1 MSKLANVFSKKEKKE
16 LTPEQQKKRT
26 ILSWVV
32 NILSIIVIVFALVVA
47 VLTIVRVTNSN
58 GVTSLF
64 GKVYMNVMSDSME
77 PTFAK
82 GDVIIA
88 NEFKGDASS
97 LKVGQVVTFKSQIR
111 IGNAY
116 YESFN
121 THRIVQITS
130 SGIIYTRGDNQNKKD
145 GQDWKEYTESLDG
158 TITESVSASDVVAVW
173 GDVDGEMNFT
183 PGKVLKGAGLMSNW
197 LHDPEKGRTRF
208 FCVIV
213 LPLILLFVAYAFV
226 LVRTLIIAKLEKDKA
241 VQADTTVTV
250 DSLSDEE
257 KRRLAEEY
265 LASLAAQKA
274 EEGAAEVPSE
284 EPAPAEEPA
293 EEPAPAEVPS
303 EEPKDELP
311 TPESVAEDSNETL

>member
-16 LTPEQQKKRT
+16 LTPEQQKRKT
-26 ILSWVV
+26 ILNWVV
-32 NILSIIVIVFALVVA
+32 NIVSIIVIIFALVVA

-82 GDVIIA
+82 GDVIVA
-88 NEFKGDASS
+88 KEFNGDVST
-97 LKVGQVVTFKSQIR
+97 LKVGQVITFKAQIR

-121 THRIVQITS
+121 THRIIQIKSNGT
-130 SGIIYTRGDNQNKKD
+130 IVTRGDNQNAKD
-145 GQDWKEYTESLDG
+145 GKDWKNYTESTEG
-158 TITESVSASDVVAVW
+158 TKYESTSASEVVAVW
-173 GDVDGEMNFT
+173 GDVDGEGNFT
-183 PGKVLKGAGLMSNW
+183 PGKTLKGAGLMSNW

-208 FCVIV
+208 FCIIV

-265 LASLAAQKA
+265 LASLAKQQAGGDDVKA
-274 EEGAAEVPSE
+274 DAPAED
-284 EPAPAEEPA
+284 PAPAET
-293 EEPAPAEVPS
+293 PS
-303 EEPKDELP
+303 EEPK
-311 TPESVAEDSNETL
+311 VEDSSETSQETL